1 MTWTQDEQSI
11 QNSQPIELYFFQTPS
26 QAWYLT
32 SYRSDIVTSMG
43 TFTAVPM
50 QRSNVGA
57 MDASDSES
65 GSITIDLPASHPL
78 PQFYANGIPPRQL
91 TLTVYRQQKSTGF
104 ITAIS
109 TGYITALSFKRG
121 SNNEGLASFRMASP
135 SEAFS
140 LDLPTVVAGRTCPHQ
155 LFDARCGVDRVA
167 FTVNTTITSISQDRK
182 TVGVATLGFYGGGG
196 NPTPSQWALSG
207 ELVHPATSERRVI
220 GFQVGTTLTLSYR
233 LPPLIINVG
242 DVVAVSAGCAHT
254 IGDCA
259 TKFVNQ
265 NNFGGFPQL
274 PLTNPFFVTIQYI
287 GG

>member
-11 QNSQPIELYFFQTPS
+11 QGSQPIELYLFQTPS

-32 SYRSDIVTSMG
+32 SYRSDVVTSMG

-57 MDASDSES
+57 MDASDSNS
-65 GSITIDLPASHPL
+65 GSITIDMPASHSL

-91 TLTVYRQQKSTGF
+91 TLTVYRQQKTTGF
-104 ITAIS
+104 VAAIS

-121 SNNEGLASFRMASP
+121 STNEGLASFRMASP

-140 LDLPTVVAGRTCPHQ
+140 VDLPTVVAGRTCPHQ
-155 LFDARCGVDRVA
+155 LFDARCTVHRVA

-182 TVGVATLGFYGGGG
+182 TVTVATMGQYGGGG
-196 NPTPSQWALSG
+196 LPTPSQWALSG
-207 ELVHPATSERRVI
+207 ELYHPATTERRVI
-220 GFQVGTTLTLSYR
+220 GLQNGLTLILSYR
-233 LPPLIINVG
+233 LPPTVNVG

-254 IGDCA
+254 MLDCFN
-259 TKFVNQ
+259 KFANQ
-265 NNFGGFPQL
+265 GNFGGFPQL